1 MEVFGY
7 VISMAIL
14 PYLDSLFPEWEFLV
28 RLVKKAIV
36 CQEVSEVKN
45 MVTFCLWELM
55 SPICFGGLAGKEREV
70 IEVFLRLK
78 ADFTVLNDH
87 VLEDKSW
94 LPGDKFAADIAI
106 YLMFNFFV

>member
-1 MEVFGY
+1 M
-7 VISMAIL
+7 
-14 PYLDSLFPEWEFLV
+14 
-28 RLVKKAIV
+28 
-36 CQEVSEVKN
+36 
-45 MVTFCLWELM
+45 
-55 SPICFGGLAGKEREV
+55 GGLAGKEREV

>member
-45 MVTFCLWELM
+45 MVTFCWWELM
-55 SPICFGGLAGKEREV
+55 SPICFGGFGRERKGSYWGFPKV
-70 IEVFLRLK
+70 
-78 ADFTVLNDH
+78 
-87 VLEDKSW
+87 KSRFYCTQW
-94 LPGDKFAADIAI
+94 SCFRG
-106 YLMFNFFV
+106 

>member
-1 MEVFGY
+1 
-7 VISMAIL
+7 MAIL

-36 CQEVSEVKN
+36 CQEVLKLKIWLLSVDGN
-45 MVTFCLWELM
+45 LCLQFAL
-55 SPICFGGLAGKEREV
+55 GGLAGKEREV
-70 IEVFLRLK
+70 IEVFPRLK